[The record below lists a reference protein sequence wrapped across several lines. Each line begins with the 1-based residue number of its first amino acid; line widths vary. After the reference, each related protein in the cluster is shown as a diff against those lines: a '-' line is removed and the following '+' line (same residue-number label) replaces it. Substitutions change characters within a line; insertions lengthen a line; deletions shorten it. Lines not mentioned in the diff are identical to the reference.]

1 MPALIVELD
10 PLPIVL
16 ALYASDVLA
25 VTFLAKALRSTR
37 GAGAADVLRSASVR
51 GAADADPSGGY
62 GGRLRLLAEAD
73 RANSPPIISREAPRH
88 TAGADAL
95 AVGLH
100 RGRGT
105 VDPVVSAWY
114 PPHLSSDRPTSPRGA
129 RCSLARCRVVAGTV
143 DLRAQLHQ
151 VHVPSQSRTSRRRSP
166 ATWRPIDLAAYRRDG
181 FAVGAR
187 EFHDGVHGFAA
198 GVTDRA
204 GAGVAA
210 LSLTGLGTRLFRVA
224 RLEIGTGVRVA
235 APEVSRNL
243 TTGACSASVTTHNL
257 GR

>member
-1 MPALIVELD
+1 MQAITTVGDSTKARRAGFYSALILIPYGILAALIGVCAAALFPGIKRIQAMPALIVELD

-151 VHVPSQSRTSRRRSP
+151 VHVTSRSRTSRRRSP
-166 ATWRPIDLAAYRRDG
+166 ATWRPIGVTASPS
-181 FAVGAR
+181 AR
-187 EFHDGVHGFAA
+187 ESSTMA
-198 GVTDRA
+198 
-204 GAGVAA
+204 
-210 LSLTGLGTRLFRVA
+210 STGSPPG
-224 RLEIGTGVRVA
+224 
-235 APEVSRNL
+235 
-243 TTGACSASVTTHNL
+243 
-257 GR
+257 